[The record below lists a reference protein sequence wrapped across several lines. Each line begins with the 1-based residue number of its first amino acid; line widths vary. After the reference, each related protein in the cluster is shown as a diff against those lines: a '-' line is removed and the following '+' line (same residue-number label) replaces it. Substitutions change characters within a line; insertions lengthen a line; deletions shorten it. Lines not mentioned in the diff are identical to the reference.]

1 MRGYL
6 PSMTHIV
13 VTWHHENP
21 DEPVEL
27 FSELDDE
34 RFEVRKVEVFRDGR
48 KCFAD
53 ASANSGNTALGIV
66 PVPPLDEIASDRQ
79 FTPRTITK
87 EEFEATWVT
96 ATRPGS

>member
-1 MRGYL
+1 
-6 PSMTHIV
+6 MTHIV
-13 VTWHHENP
+13 VTWHHQND

-34 RFEVRKVEVFRDGR
+34 RFEKRKVEVFRDGR

-53 ASANSGNTALGIV
+53 ASAHSGNTALGIV
-66 PVPPLDEIASDRQ
+66 PVPPLNEIASDRQ

-87 EEFEATWVT
+87 EEFEMAWIA
-96 ATRPGS
+96 ATRPGK

>member
-1 MRGYL
+1 
-6 PSMTHIV
+6 MTHIV
-13 VTWHHENP
+13 VTWHHEHP

-48 KCFAD
+48 KCFAH
-53 ASANSGNTALGIV
+53 ASSHSGNTALGIV
-66 PVPPLDEIASDRQ
+66 PVPLLEEIASDRQ

-87 EEFEATWVT
+87 EEFEAAWI
-96 ATRPGS
+96 AAIRPGR